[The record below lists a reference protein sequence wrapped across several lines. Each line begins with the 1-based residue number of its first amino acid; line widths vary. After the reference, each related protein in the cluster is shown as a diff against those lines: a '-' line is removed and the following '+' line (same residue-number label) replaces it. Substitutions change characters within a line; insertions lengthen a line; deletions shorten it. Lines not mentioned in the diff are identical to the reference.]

1 MSNNIEEKTVSSQDA
16 NARYQKDLERII
28 ASLIRKYDWLDSKS
42 EMYSDDIAL
51 YIKLVDALTKVSA
64 HIRDFL
70 RMAGVRIETD
80 DDLAILLARI
90 KDDVNAKRE

>member
-1 MSNNIEEKTVSSQDA
+1 MSNNLEEKRVYSQDA
-16 NARYQKDLERII
+16 NVRYQKHLERII

-42 EMYSDDIAL
+42 EMYADDIAV
-51 YIKLVDALTKVSA
+51 YVKLVDALTKVSA

-80 DDLAILLARI
+80 DDLAILLARV
-90 KDDVNAKRE
+90 KSDVNAKKE

>member
-1 MSNNIEEKTVSSQDA
+1 MNNPEDKILSSQDA
-16 NARYQKDLERII
+16 NARYQKQLERII

-42 EMYSDDIAL
+42 EMYSDDITV

-80 DDLAILLARI
+80 DDLALLLARI
-90 KDDVNAKRE
+90 KDDMNASKEK